1 VVYNKN
7 LLYNLE
13 KLILI
18 NFYNHPYFLQVISSD
33 YIYYTKGASTFY
45 MAFNPGDY
53 YTDYDKSHTGE
64 CKEMLNITE
73 FRMALSFAL
82 DRASFALVTA
92 PTNSPAIAMFSDL
105 IISDPENGVAYRT
118 TEEAK
123 DVVLNFWG
131 LADQVGPGKK
141 YATKDEAI
149 DSVTGYD
156 LAGAK
161 ALFDAAYDKAVA
173 QGILAENDKITIM
186 IGLPS
191 ATSSFYTKG
200 YEFLVNCYTQAVV
213 GTKLEGKLEFDKN
226 DTIGNS
232 FSDRLGDNT
241 VDMLFGVG
249 WTGSTLNPYGLIT
262 AYTLP
267 SYQYDSN
274 TNTKA
279 IDVVVKIDGKNLKLS
294 LYDWTVNVLSGVP
307 MNAIVVDEQ
316 GKPVPVV
323 DAEGN
328 PVLDDKGAQT
338 FETVEIAAG
347 TDAPNATRLAIFAA
361 AEGELLQLYNLIPL
375 IDDASA
381 ALKGMQIKYYTE
393 EYIFGVGRGGIKYMT
408 YHFNDVEWKEFV
420 AQSNGTLNY
429 K

>member
-1 VVYNKN
+1 
-7 LLYNLE
+7 
-13 KLILI
+13 
-18 NFYNHPYFLQVISSD
+18 
-33 YIYYTKGASTFY
+33 
-45 MAFNPGDY
+45 
-53 YTDYDKSHTGE
+53 
-64 CKEMLNITE
+64 
-73 FRMALSFAL
+73 
-82 DRASFALVTA
+82 
-92 PTNSPAIAMFSDL
+92 
-105 IISDPENGVAYRT
+105 
-118 TEEAK
+118 
-123 DVVLNFWG
+123 
-131 LADQVGPGKK
+131 
-141 YATKDEAI
+141 
-149 DSVTGYD
+149 
-156 LAGAK
+156 
-161 ALFDAAYDKAVA
+161 
-173 QGILAENDKITIM
+173 M
-186 IGLPS
+186 I
-191 ATSSFYTKG
+191 
-200 YEFLVNCYTQAVV
+200 
-213 GTKLEGKLEFDKN
+213 
-226 DTIGNS
+226 
-232 FSDRLGDNT
+232 
-241 VDMLFGVG
+241 
-249 WTGSTLNPYGLIT
+249 
-262 AYTLP
+262 
-267 SYQYDSN
+267 
-274 TNTKA
+274 
-279 IDVVVKIDGKNLKLS
+279 KIDGKNLKLS